1 MIRHLRVVVADD
13 EADMRD
19 HLKLVLPRLGHEV
32 VGAAKDGREL
42 VDLCQA
48 LQPDL
53 VITDVKMPEMD
64 GIEAAVK
71 ICEQRPVPVIVVSA
85 YHDRELIE
93 RAEADH
99 VLGYLVKPVTEKD
112 LPPTIA
118 VAVSRFERFESVR
131 LESADLRQAL
141 EDRKLVERAKGI
153 VMKRAQLDE
162 EKAFARLQKLARDSN
177 KKLREVAREILTADE
192 AFKSS
197 GES

>member
-1 MIRHLRVVVADD
+1 MIRHLRIVVADD
-13 EADMRD
+13 EDDMRD

-32 VGAAKDGREL
+32 VGVAENGREL
-42 VDLCQA
+42 VELCR
-48 LQPDL
+48 LLRPDL

-64 GIEAAVK
+64 GIAAAVK

-131 LESADLRQAL
+131 RESADLRQAL

-162 EKAFARLQKLARDSN
+162 ENAFARLQKLARDNN
-177 KKLREVAREILTADE
+177 KKLREVARDILTADE